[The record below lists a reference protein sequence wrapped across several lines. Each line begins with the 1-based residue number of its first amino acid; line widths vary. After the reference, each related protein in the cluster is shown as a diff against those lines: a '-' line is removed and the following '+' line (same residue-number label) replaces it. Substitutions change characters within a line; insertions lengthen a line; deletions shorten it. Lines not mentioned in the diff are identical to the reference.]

1 MSARLVGILAVAG
14 PLMWGCA
21 AQVIR
26 TPARVIGNEV
36 ATFQG
41 SLSGFQDTLK
51 ATQDDTR
58 ATITGSAERA
68 AAALAVTQQ
77 LQVEWVIARAQ
88 TDSDI
93 LAALQAQGK
102 AETARLITPATPS
115 ALPAS
120 VAFPVDKLSGVAK
133 TLEQLS
139 KGPTAQADLD
149 FLSSY
154 GKKIMTQLKA
164 LEEQAKSTTAQ
175 PAAAK
180 K

>member
-1 MSARLVGILAVAG
+1 MSARLGCALIAVVLLA
-14 PLMWGCA
+14 WGCA

-26 TPARVIGNEV
+26 DPARVVGNEV

-41 SLSGFQDTLK
+41 SLSSFQDSLK
-51 ATQDDTR
+51 ATQDDVR
-58 ATITGSAERA
+58 ATVTGSAERG

-77 LQVEWVIARAQ
+77 LQVEWTIARAKS
-88 TDSDI
+88 DSDI
-93 LAALQAQGK
+93 LAAFQAQGK
-102 AETARLITPATPS
+102 AETLRLLAPPTQP

-120 VAFPVDKLSGVAK
+120 VSFPVDTLSGVAK

-139 KGPTAQADLD
+139 KGPTARADLD

-154 GKKIMTQLKA
+154 GKKVMTQLKA
-164 LEEQAKSTTAQ
+164 LEDQAKPLAAPAQ
-175 PAAAK
+175 GK